1 MNISNTMNQHK
12 KTMQTSNVKKQHKR
26 TMQKINTKQRNNAK
40 ERCKGIMQEGKILI
54 TIMKH

>member
-1 MNISNTMNQHK
+1 MNQHK
-12 KTMQTSNVKKQHKR
+12 KTMQMSNVKEQHKR
-26 TMQKINTKQRNNAK
+26 TMQKNNTKQRNNAK